1 MSAQLTVN
9 QVDENMEEDVE
20 MNVDIPS
27 ETEEKFDAAPL
38 EVEEMVD
45 EERFGDEEGEI
56 EKTVEIEKEE
66 KTESEPNEDSKE
78 LTADENLQEELPNEE
93 VSEKKDKAED
103 NPKSMEMDISPMQGV
118 LDVTLFKT
126 PHLTATQSTAQNK
139 ERITLIFTAS
149 GTLDL
154 GLLKSTYIIFHL
166 PNEISSVMTKEN
178 MSASYSV
185 PFLLGIP
192 ISGDFRNED
201 IVIDGNQVS
210 MNFRSLLSLNL
221 LLGEYCFTLNI
232 DLDEIPVSNSPEY
245 TFYSQA
251 TRQLVDLAL
260 LSGEPVATATLP
272 APHLPDMPNV
282 EPIYETDTKIT
293 GTAPAGFTVIAT
305 VNGVSYEAIA
315 NESDRFSIP
324 ISPIARGT
332 PVTVRVQCSHGYL
345 SDNMRLTV
353 LKIPDAPLLQP
364 IYSNDETI
372 FGSGE
377 PNMRIHLLVG
387 EVTYEGVT
395 DSEGNFAVLILAQA
409 AGTPIIATVT
419 DKNGR
424 TSDKTYATVL
434 EAMLT
439 FYHVPDTLAFETTKI
454 TTEPKIIKRQN
465 PDWKIT
471 VMDTRGKGS
480 KWRVTA
486 HINEPLT
493 LLENPS
499 NELPDSLVFI
509 DHFKN
514 KISLS
519 SDAISVFE
527 GETIERITNVTFKED
542 EGPLLYVTPS
552 NAFLGEYATEIT
564 WTLID
569 AP

>member
-27 ETEEKFDAAPL
+27 ETEEKFDVAPL

-66 KTESEPNEDSKE
+66 KTESRPNEDSKE

-139 ERITLIFTAS
+139 ERITLVFTAS

-201 IVIDGNQVS
+201 IVIDGNQIS
-210 MNFRSLLSLNL
+210 MNFRSLLSLNF
-221 LLGEYCFTLNI
+221 LLGEYRFTLNI

-324 ISPIARGT
+324 ISPISRGT
-332 PVTVRVQCSHGYL
+332 PVTVRLQCSHGYL
-345 SDNMRLTV
+345 SDNMTLTV

-364 IYSNDETI
+364 I
-372 FGSGE
+372 
-377 PNMRIHLLVG
+377 
-387 EVTYEGVT
+387 
-395 DSEGNFAVLILAQA
+395 
-409 AGTPIIATVT
+409 
-419 DKNGR
+419 
-424 TSDKTYATVL
+424 
-434 EAMLT
+434 
-439 FYHVPDTLAFETTKI
+439 
-454 TTEPKIIKRQN
+454 
-465 PDWKIT
+465 
-471 VMDTRGKGS
+471 
-480 KWRVTA
+480 
-486 HINEPLT
+486 
-493 LLENPS
+493 
-499 NELPDSLVFI
+499 
-509 DHFKN
+509 
-514 KISLS
+514 
-519 SDAISVFE
+519 
-527 GETIERITNVTFKED
+527 
-542 EGPLLYVTPS
+542 
-552 NAFLGEYATEIT
+552 
-564 WTLID
+564 
-569 AP
+569 

>member
-1 MSAQLTVN
+1 
-9 QVDENMEEDVE
+9 
-20 MNVDIPS
+20 
-27 ETEEKFDAAPL
+27 
-38 EVEEMVD
+38 
-45 EERFGDEEGEI
+45 
-56 EKTVEIEKEE
+56 
-66 KTESEPNEDSKE
+66 
-78 LTADENLQEELPNEE
+78 
-93 VSEKKDKAED
+93 
-103 NPKSMEMDISPMQGV
+103 
-118 LDVTLFKT
+118 
-126 PHLTATQSTAQNK
+126 
-139 ERITLIFTAS
+139 
-149 GTLDL
+149 
-154 GLLKSTYIIFHL
+154 
-166 PNEISSVMTKEN
+166 

-201 IVIDGNQVS
+201 IVIDGNQIS

-221 LLGEYCFTLNI
+221 LLGEYRFTLNI

-272 APHLPDMPNV
+272 APHVPDMPNV

-387 EVTYEGVT
+387 EVAYEGVT
-395 DSEGNFAVLILAQA
+395 DSEGNFAVLIPAQA
-409 AGTPIIATVT
+409 DGTPIIATVT

-424 TSDKTYATVL
+424 TSDKAYATVL

-465 PDWKIT
+465 PDWKILQLT
-471 VMDTRGKGS
+471 SIRSDLINHRTAGVITIQNQAAVLVKDLSIHDKIYK
-480 KWRVTA
+480 KWKKRSLA
-486 HINEPLT
+486 RKNSR
-493 LLENPS
+493 S
-499 NELPDSLVFI
+499 NYYGTKF
-509 DHFKN
+509 
-514 KISLS
+514 
-519 SDAISVFE
+519 
-527 GETIERITNVTFKED
+527 
-542 EGPLLYVTPS
+542 
-552 NAFLGEYATEIT
+552 
-564 WTLID
+564 
-569 AP
+569 